1 MASNDD
7 SNIIQQVDNRL
18 DDLFGDEETQDPG
31 DAPLR
36 TEMPLAAVDASGEA
50 AENPA
55 AGHSSQSVS
64 PLPEKNEAAPPEI
77 DAEEIENSPIK
88 DLKSIILSLEWEI
101 TDPVMGKLEEEIR
114 KLEIIAQD
122 DKIILAYLQLL
133 GSLGKYIRNKL
144 ARAHVDS
151 ITLLHAVYESLEKAM
166 LSKEMSD
173 GAKKKMLIAHVT
185 QYKKLKK
192 EIQSGKKPRQRAN
205 PAGQRPPAPSAPNDP
220 GAGHLPSATAREPK
234 TDLKDISHVAQEIL
248 HCMRDIQKT
257 IQQEFSALRGEIQ
270 RLREENK

>member
-1 MASNDD
+1 
-7 SNIIQQVDNRL
+7 
-18 DDLFGDEETQDPG
+18 
-31 DAPLR
+31 
-36 TEMPLAAVDASGEA
+36 MPLAAVDGSGEA

-55 AGHSSQSVS
+55 AGHNSQNVS

-114 KLEIIAQD
+114 KLEIIFQD

-192 EIQSGKKPRQRAN
+192 EIQSGKKPRQRTN
-205 PAGQRPPAPSAPNDP
+205 PAGQRPPAPSASSDP
-220 GAGHLPSATAREPK
+220 GAGHLPSATSGETK